1 MGVVIAGIGLGTP
14 LGPSREQAWQALLR
28 GPVSHT
34 PDQNPAA
41 TAEGSAVTQK
51 PTDQACSG
59 GLRIPEAWFPCA
71 ADELRLEALTRQLAA
86 EAWADAGLQVSEL
99 REDPR
104 CGLVIGTSKGPLEE
118 YGRSGAAVE
127 SLFSRLWPSGPVSS
141 LMRAWGGWR
150 GPALCPVAACAT
162 GLMAVCRAAELIEQ
176 GDCDLALAGSVD
188 ASLNP
193 YVLASYRR
201 LGVLAR
207 NHRPLTAACQP
218 FDRQRSGFVI
228 GEGGALFVL
237 AREGDPRIR
246 PERIYARWR
255 GGVQGADPAG
265 LTQLDATGTRLSRLL
280 GECLL
285 QAGLRTADIGLLHLH
300 GTGTRD
306 NDLAEARAVAAVFGD
321 PSQQPWST
329 ASKGAHGHAL
339 GGAGSIEL
347 AWLLLSLRDG
357 LIPSIWNLHDLDD
370 NCPLRAV
377 KDRPQ
382 IHSAQV
388 GMKISLGFGGHQVVS
403 AVERG
408 TRPTVLYAL
417 S

>member
-28 GPVSHT
+28 GPLSHSIGQATEDSPSPQQQTDSVSCGGFRL
-34 PDQNPAA
+34 PD
-41 TAEGSAVTQK
+41 
-51 PTDQACSG
+51 
-59 GLRIPEAWFPCA
+59 AWFPCA
-71 ADELRLEALTRQLAA
+71 AEELRLEALTRHLAA
-86 EAWADAGLQVSEL
+86 EALADAGLQVSQL
-99 REDPR
+99 RADPR

-118 YGRSGAAVE
+118 YGQPGAAVDW
-127 SLFSRLWPSGPVSS
+127 LFSRLWPSGPVSS

-162 GLMAVCRAAELIEQ
+162 GLMSVCRAAELIEQ
-176 GDCDLALAGSVD
+176 GDCDLAVAGSVD

-207 NHRPLTAACQP
+207 NSRPSTSACQP

-246 PERIYARWR
+246 TEHIYARWR

-265 LTQLDATGTRLSRLL
+265 LTQLDATGTRLSRLI
-280 GECLL
+280 GDCLL
-285 QAGLRTADIGLLHLH
+285 RAGLRTSDVDLLHLH

-306 NDLAEARAVAAVFGD
+306 NDLAEARAVAAVFGN

-357 LIPSIWNLHDLDD
+357 LVPAIWNLQDLDE

-377 KDRPQ
+377 QDHPQ
-382 IHSAQV
+382 IHPARF

-403 AVERG
+403 AWERG
-408 TRPTVLYAL
+408 TRPAVLEDP